1 MNEKP
6 IFSIYN
12 DDSFMRQALLEAQK
26 AYDEDEIP
34 VGVVVVCKNQ
44 IIARAYNQ
52 TERLNDVTA
61 HAEIMAITAASAFL
75 GAKYL
80 EGCEIFT
87 TLEPCVMC
95 AGALYWAR
103 PDRIIYGAS
112 DDKRGFMKIGK
123 SLLHPKTKLEF
134 GILNQDCSALL
145 KKFFDEKRK

>member
-1 MNEKP
+1 
-6 IFSIYN
+6 
-12 DDSFMRQALLEAQK
+12 MRQALLEAQK

-61 HAEIMAITAASAFL
+61 HAEIMAITAAFAFL

-134 GILNQDCSALL
+134 GILNNECGTLL